1 MEDSQVKLILLKDRQ
16 EYLIGTLTQLDEE
29 PSVFI
34 ENCYQVTGDDQI
46 EVFPPYTTQRDLFL
60 TSESIFTILDPTPK
74 LLETYKNA

>member
-1 MEDSQVKLILLKDRQ
+1 MEESQVKLILLKDRQ

-29 PSVFI
+29 PAVFI
-34 ENCYQVTGDDQI
+34 ENCYQVTGEGDI
-46 EVFPPYTTQRDLFL
+46 EIFPPYTNQRDLFL